1 MHYGASNQVRNAA
14 RRPSS
19 SLRGDADG
27 AHGARPTR
35 YRLTSLPSAS
45 LFGDNS
51 YGVYESLALRL
62 RPQNS
67 AQQLGMKL

>member
-1 MHYGASNQVRNAA
+1 MHYGASNQVRSAE
-14 RRPSS
+14 RRLSS

-45 LFGDNS
+45 LFGDSS
-51 YGVYESLALRL
+51 YGVYEPLALRL
-62 RPQNS
+62 EPQTS
-67 AQQLGMKL
+67 TQQLGMKL